1 MLAALIIVFR
11 EVLEAGLIIGVVLAA
26 SRGVPGRGRA
36 VGLGVLAGLVG
47 SVIVALFAA
56 EISQAFAGRGQE
68 IFNASVLLLAVV
80 MLTWHVVWMA
90 SHARE
95 MTARLKELGHAVA
108 AGSRSVVVL
117 GVAVASAVMREG
129 SEVVLFLSGILM
141 QGTANATALALGSAG
156 GLVFGAADVGVV
168 CTGLM
173 VVPLRRV
180 FTVMGVLVTLLA
192 AVSAAEAVRQL
203 SMPVLSLCSTE
214 RCRDTWLASLGEQ
227 LARTVCSC
235 ADRLPWTADDVFED
249 VLAPT
254 SATIATITLVMPFA
268 RGLRRPAASGRA
280 ECAPL
285 GLTDR
290 DAASQPTPW
299 TAGWRSRDA
308 PAAVGALLQDRQHPP
323 PRADCASPRARC
335 CQCSLRKSAV
345 QLINR
350 TLLASDQNN
359 DLEFRDEER
368 PQCFSILPIR

>member
-90 SHARE
+90 AHARE

-108 AGSRSVVVL
+108 AGSQSVVVL

-141 QGTANATALALGSAG
+141 QGAANATALALGSAG
-156 GLVFGAADVGVV
+156 GLVLGAAMSAVV
-168 CTGLM
+168 YTGLM

-180 FTVMGVLVTLLA
+180 FTVTGMLVTLLA
-192 AVSAAEAVRQL
+192 AGLAAEAVRQL
-203 SMPVLSLCSTE
+203 SNAGLVNVLDGTLW
-214 RCRDTWLASLGEQ
+214 DTSWLLSENSWPGRVLHVLIGYMDRPTTIEM
-227 LARTVCSC
+227 LAYV
-235 ADRLPWTADDVFED
+235 
-249 VLAPT
+249 
-254 SATIATITLVMPFA
+254 ATIATIYLLAMRVRPRTAAAKPHLVA
-268 RGLRRPAASGRA
+268 QGTRPS
-280 ECAPL
+280 

-290 DAASQPTPW
+290 DAA
-299 TAGWRSRDA
+299 
-308 PAAVGALLQDRQHPP
+308 
-323 PRADCASPRARC
+323 
-335 CQCSLRKSAV
+335 
-345 QLINR
+345 
-350 TLLASDQNN
+350 
-359 DLEFRDEER
+359 
-368 PQCFSILPIR
+368 